1 MNNYQNKAR
10 EEILD
15 IITVRCKDC
24 HRIMDQMKTAT
35 AFYCVYCDR
44 EFSTYKGVA
53 VHIGWEHGRKQHNQI

>member
-10 EEILD
+10 DEILD

-24 HRIMDQMKTAT
+24 KRIMDRIKSLPWPEFKPS

-44 EFSTYKGVA
+44 SIEFLSVTTDP
-53 VHIGWEHGRKQHNQI
+53 I

>member
-15 IITVRCKDC
+15 FITVRCKDC
-24 HRIMDQMKTAT
+24 KRIMDQMKAAT

-44 EFSTYKGVA
+44 SIEFLSVTTDPV
-53 VHIGWEHGRKQHNQI
+53 